1 MKVISLSKFRTNQ
14 TAALLRAIQGEA
26 VFLTS
31 RLGDFRL
38 VPVSSEER
46 IAARIREGLN
56 EVKKI
61 EAGELPG
68 RTIEDLLNEL

>member
-1 MKVISLSKFRTNQ
+1 MKVISLSKFRANQ

-46 IAARIREGLN
+46 IAARIRDGLN